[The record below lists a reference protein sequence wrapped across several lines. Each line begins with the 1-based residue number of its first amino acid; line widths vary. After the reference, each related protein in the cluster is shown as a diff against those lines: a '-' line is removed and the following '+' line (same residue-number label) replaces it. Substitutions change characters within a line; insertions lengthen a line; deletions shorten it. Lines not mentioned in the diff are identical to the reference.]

1 MTGAATRPR
10 LSSWRALATGLAA
23 ALGLATPVQALPQ
36 SLTPEAAP
44 PAWSAYAE
52 TVTRTVAVWLE
63 EEGEGASGL
72 RSYLDQSRPGA
83 DQPTP
88 PLVIRLWI
96 DPRGLVSRIDFPPL
110 ADPDAD
116 ALLRAAVDGRR
127 LPPPPPGMLQ
137 PLRLAV
143 QLDPIA
149 PQ

>member
-1 MTGAATRPR
+1 MSDVASPSKPSAWRTLTAAF
-10 LSSWRALATGLAA
+10 AA

-36 SLTPEAAP
+36 SLAPEAAP
-44 PAWSAYAE
+44 PAWVAYAE

-63 EEGEGASGL
+63 EEGERASGL
-72 RSYLDQSRPGA
+72 RSYLDHSRPDA

-88 PLVIRLWI
+88 TLVIRLWI

-110 ADPDAD
+110 ADTDAD

-127 LPPPPPGMLQ
+127 LPPPPHGMLQ

-143 QLDPIA
+143 QLDPVA